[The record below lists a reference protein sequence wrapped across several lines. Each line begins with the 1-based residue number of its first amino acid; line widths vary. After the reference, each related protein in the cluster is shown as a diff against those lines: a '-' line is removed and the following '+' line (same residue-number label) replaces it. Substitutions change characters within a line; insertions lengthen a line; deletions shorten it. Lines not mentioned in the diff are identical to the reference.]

1 MDQTTRTFLNTPIE
15 IGGRPIENRLV
26 LAPMSGLGNVAFRE
40 LLAEYG
46 GPGLMFME
54 MCSARSI
61 PQENRYVSPVF
72 RWVDAELSRLVCQI
86 FGDSP
91 EDMAAAARRIEKE
104 GFFGVDLNFG
114 CSVARIC
121 KRNCGAAL
129 LKSPDQ
135 AVSIVRA
142 VREAVDFPV
151 FVKFRTGWTDAPAP
165 AVALARRFEAAGAD
179 ALTFHPRV
187 APDRRARPP
196 KWAYIA
202 DVKSAVSI
210 PVFGNGNVFSAADGE
225 AMLLKTGCDG
235 VALGRGAIARPWVF
249 SEILQGRSF
258 GPESYVKML
267 NRLIDLLAAHYDEIL
282 ALRRFRKTAVY
293 VAAYFRYGHVFNKR
307 LRKAVDLDDL
317 RKRVNEFLQTPPE
330 LSVQP
335 NLNFF

>member
-1 MDQTTRTFLNTPIE
+1 MDQKNHKFLTTPLKIRDQQID
-15 IGGRPIENRLV
+15 NRLM
-26 LAPMSGLGNVAFRE
+26 LAPMSGLGNAAFRE

-54 MCSARSI
+54 MCSARSV
-61 PQENRYVSPVF
+61 PQENRHVSSVF
-72 RWVDAELSRLVCQI
+72 RWRDAELPWLVCQI

-91 EDMAAAARRIEKE
+91 ADMAAAARRVEKE

-135 AVSIVRA
+135 AVNIVKA
-142 VREAVDFPV
+142 VRQAVQFPV
-151 FVKFRTGWTDAPAP
+151 FVKFRTGWTDSPAP
-165 AVALARRFEAAGAD
+165 AVEMARRFEAAGAD

-196 KWAYIA
+196 KWAYIGE
-202 DVKSAVSI
+202 VKCAVSI
-210 PVFGNGNVFSAADGE
+210 PVFGNGNVFSAADCE

-235 VALGRGAIARPWVF
+235 VALGRGAVARPWVF
-249 SEILQGRSF
+249 SEMVHGRRF
-258 GPESYVKML
+258 GPESYAEMF
-267 NRLIDLLAAHYDEIL
+267 NRLIDLLAAHYDEAS
-282 ALRRFRKTAVY
+282 ALRRFRKAAVY
-293 VAAYFRYGHVFNKR
+293 MAAYFRYGHAFNKR
-307 LRKAVDLDDL
+307 LRKAADLNELRARVD
-317 RKRVNEFLQTPPE
+317 EYLQTPPE
-330 LSVQP
+330 LSAEP

>member
-1 MDQTTRTFLNTPIE
+1 MDEKTRAFLNAPLQIRDRR
-15 IGGRPIENRLV
+15 IANRLV

-61 PQENRYVSPVF
+61 PQENRHVSPVF
-72 RWVDAELSRLVCQI
+72 RWRDAELPWLVCQI

-91 EDMAAAARRIEKE
+91 ADMAAAAQRIENE

-129 LKSPDQ
+129 LKSPDR
-135 AVSIVRA
+135 AVSIVKA
-142 VREAVDFPV
+142 VRQAVKFPV
-151 FVKFRTGWTDAPAP
+151 LVKFRTGWTDAPAP
-165 AVALARRFEAAGAD
+165 AVDLARRFEAAGAD

-202 DVKSAVSI
+202 EVKSAVSI
-210 PVFGNGNVFSAADGE
+210 PVFGNGNVFTAADCE

-235 VALGRGAIARPWVF
+235 VALGRGAVARPWVF
-249 SEILQGRSF
+249 AEMIHGQRF
-258 GPESYVKML
+258 GPEAYAEMF
-267 NRLIDLLAAHYDEIL
+267 NRLLDLLAAHYDQTR
-282 ALRRFRKTAVY
+282 ALRQFRKAAGY
-293 VAAYFRYGHVFNKR
+293 MAAYFRYGHAFNKR
-307 LRKAVDLDDL
+307 LRQASDLGEL
-317 RKRVNEFLQTPPE
+317 RMRINEFLQTRPE
-330 LSVQP
+330 LSAAP

>member
-1 MDQTTRTFLNTPIE
+1 MDQPTRTFLNTPIA
-15 IGGRPIENRLV
+15 IGGRTIDNRLM
-26 LAPMSGLGNVAFRE
+26 LAPMSGLGNVAFRA

-46 GPGLMFME
+46 GPAMMFME

-61 PQENRYVSPVF
+61 PQENRHISPVF
-72 RWVDAELSRLVCQI
+72 RWRDAELPGLVCQI

-91 EDMAAAARRIEKE
+91 EDMAAAAQRIEKE

-235 VALGRGAIARPWVF
+235 LALGRGAVARPWVF
-249 SEILQGRSF
+249 SEMLHGRRF
-258 GPESYVKML
+258 GPETYVKML
-267 NRLIDLLAAHYDEIL
+267 NRLIDLLAAHYDEVR

-293 VAAYFRYGHVFNKR
+293 VAAYFRYGHAFNKR
-307 LRKAVDLDDL
+307 LRKAADLDEL
-317 RKRVNEFLQTPPE
+317 RMRVNEFLQTPPE
-330 LSVQP
+330 VSEQP

>member
-1 MDQTTRTFLNTPIE
+1 MDPNIRDFLNTPLTI
-15 IGGRPIENRLV
+15 RDRLIENRLM

-40 LLAEYG
+40 LLSEYG
-46 GPGLMFME
+46 APGLIFME

-61 PQENRYVSPVF
+61 PQENRHVSPVF
-72 RWVDAELSRLVCQI
+72 RWRDAELPRLVCQI

-91 EDMAAAARRIEKE
+91 EDMAAAAKRIEKE

-135 AVSIVRA
+135 AVSIVQA

-225 AMLLKTGCDG
+225 AMLLKTACDG
-235 VALGRGAIARPWVF
+235 LALGRGAVARPWVF
-249 SEILQGRSF
+249 AEMLHGRSF
-258 GPESYVKML
+258 GPDAYGRML
-267 NRLIDLLAAHYDEIL
+267 NRLIDLLAAHYDEIR

-293 VAAYFRYGHVFNKR
+293 VSAYFRYGHAFNKR
-307 LRKAVDLDDL
+307 LRQAGDLIEL
-317 RKRVNEFLQTPPE
+317 RMRVNEFLQTPPE
-330 LSVQP
+330 LSGQP